1 MELLDHIDHGDGIVE
16 IVLNR
21 APVNAL
27 SASLLMNF
35 AHLIQDLE
43 DRSDVRSILISS
55 PFKVFSAGLD
65 LKEAQALTFRRNTTL

>member
-55 PFKVFSAGLD
+55 PFQGL
-65 LKEAQALTFRRNTTL
+65 FRGTRPERSSGL